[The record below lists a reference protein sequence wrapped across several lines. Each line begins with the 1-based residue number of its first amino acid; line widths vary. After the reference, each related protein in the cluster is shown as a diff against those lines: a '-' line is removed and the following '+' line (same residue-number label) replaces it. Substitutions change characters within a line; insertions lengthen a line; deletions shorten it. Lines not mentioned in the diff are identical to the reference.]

1 MTHHGVVIEALA
13 RQPTLIIGR
22 VGKEVHAG
30 CVVPN
35 KEGLTLID
43 RTRHEVEGRKLELSV
58 HSLHALAG
66 QSASI
71 NDVAISKTV
80 DHTAR

>member
-35 KEGLTLID
+35 KEGLALID
-43 RTRHEVEGRKLELSV
+43 CTRHEVKGRKLELSV

-71 NDVAISKTV
+71 NNVAVSKTV

>member
-13 RQPTLIIGR
+13 REPTLIIGR
-22 VGKEVHAG
+22 VRKKVHAG

-35 KEGLTLID
+35 KERLALIYCA
-43 RTRHEVEGRKLELSV
+43 RHEIKGRKLELSV